1 MSWQSSSCRNSFS
14 FLKFNK
20 NLSISLRCP
29 TSLHWR
35 SLASTQT
42 KSNDHNND
50 SRSIRNLAV
59 VAHIDSG
66 KTTLTESILARSGFL
81 SAPGTVDTGSTTTD
95 FLPAERE
102 RGITIQS
109 ASIPVHW
116 KGWTYNLI
124 DTPGHADFG
133 MEVESAS
140 RVVDGAVLLI
150 DAVEGVESQTQG
162 VWRQLE
168 RYGVPSRIA
177 FLNKMDRV
185 GASFRASMRS
195 LLNYRIHPKPMAVTL
210 PVASFDSQAYSSAEP
225 GIEGIVDLVR
235 WELWKWDME
244 TLKTNEEP
252 SFTRSPL
259 PTQVEKLD
267 QSTLFPS
274 GHPLVKELV
283 PARTALLENLSMFS
297 EELMNRLLELPADPS
312 AYLSIEAK
320 SILPA
325 LRSATLRNEVLPV
338 LCGSAMKH
346 IGTDL
351 VLDYAGLLL
360 ASPLDVPGT
369 VVPQDAS
376 DVRVLA
382 WKVSWD
388 KRKGWMTFVRV
399 YSGNLTGHMV
409 LYNMNRNQKERI
421 NKLLLFYASE
431 PEEVSI
437 LSFGSV
443 GVILGLKHTRT
454 GDTLVSAAG
463 RSDILSSDSKQQ
475 EEPDVL
481 PEITP
486 PPAVMSASIIPQSHA
501 DLKPVQD
508 ALLALA
514 RTDPSARIEMAD
526 GQLLVHGLGALHLEI
541 IEGRLRDEWGV
552 AFESGRR
559 RVTYRE
565 AFPDSGEH
573 RIDEEWTTELHGRSI
588 SVRIGLDVRAL
599 SPDEPGDPQWDGN
612 VVLTRMLR
620 PLRAPS
626 TDGSLSAV
634 DAHNPLN
641 HLSQGLASAL
651 LSSPHTGLPLS
662 RTRIVLR
669 QFSMKPHDASVTV
682 LAGAASIALRRGLQ
696 RAGMG
701 SLMEPYILLK
711 IVVGDDHLGR
721 VVKDITER
729 GGEVL
734 DLGGHSTVSS
744 DAEEGM
750 PHPEEGVYI
759 PPEWMSPSA
768 FSASKAGHAGAV
780 MKRTIH
786 AVAPLSQ
793 MLDFNTRLRALS
805 AGQGTFEMANA
816 GFRAVNETR
825 RLEILREIGRA

>member
-1 MSWQSSSCRNSFS
+1 MSWQSSACRNSLS
-14 FLKFNK
+14 K
-20 NLSISLRCP
+20 NFSISLRLP
-29 TSLHWR
+29 TLHWR
-35 SLASTQT
+35 RLASTLT
-42 KSNDHNND
+42 KSSDHSNDPKN
-50 SRSIRNLAV
+50 IRNLAV

-140 RVVDGAVLLI
+140 RVVDGAILLI
-150 DAVEGVESQTQG
+150 DAVEGVEGQTQG

-195 LLNYRIHPKPMAVTL
+195 LLNYRIHPKPMAITL
-210 PVASFDSQAYSSAEP
+210 PVASFDSHAYTSAEP
-225 GIEGIVDLVR
+225 GIEGIVDLIR
-235 WELWKWDME
+235 WELWKWDMDS
-244 TLKTNEEP
+244 LKMDEEP

-259 PTQVEKLD
+259 PAQVEKLE

-274 GHPLVKELV
+274 GHPLVKELI

-312 AYLSIEAK
+312 AYLFIEAK
-320 SILPA
+320 SVLSA

-360 ASPLDVPGT
+360 ASPLDVPGV
-369 VVPQDAS
+369 VVPHAS

-388 KRKGWMTFVRV
+388 KRRGWMTFVRV
-399 YSGNLTGHMV
+399 YSGNLTRHMV
-409 LYNMNRNQKERI
+409 LHNMNRNQKERI

-431 PEEVSI
+431 PEEVSA

-463 RSDILSSDSKQQ
+463 RSDVLSSDSEQQ
-475 EEPDVL
+475 EDADVL

-514 RTDPSARIEMAD
+514 RTDPSARVEMAD

-573 RIDEEWTTELHGRSI
+573 HINEEWTTESHGRSI
-588 SVRIGLDVRAL
+588 SVRIGLDVRTLA
-599 SPDEPGDPQWDGN
+599 PDEPGDPQWDGN

-626 TDGSLSAV
+626 TDGGLSAV

-701 SLMEPYILLK
+701 SLMEPYIRLK

-734 DLGGHSTVSS
+734 DLGEHSTGPG
-744 DAEEGM
+744 DAEDGM
-750 PHPEEGVYI
+750 PYPEEGVYI

-768 FSASKAGHAGAV
+768 FSASKVGHAGAA

-786 AVAPLSQ
+786 AVAPLRQ